1 MRPLVVTMQA
11 FGPYA
16 GLQTLDF
23 ADLRGNGFFLITGP
37 TGAGKTTILD
47 AMSFALYGETS
58 GGLEKDGARSGASMR
73 SDHADPGMLT
83 RVCFDFSLGADLY
96 RAERTPEQQ
105 RPKVR
110 GEGTTTHL
118 QEATLWRL
126 HGAGADGLQPD
137 GQPLATGWSKV
148 TAKAED
154 ILGFRAEQ
162 FRQVVML
169 PQGRFQQFL
178 EADSGQREQ
187 ILRALFETGHYA
199 DIERALHDEALAL
212 RRSAEKIAT
221 QRDEVLRQAEA
232 DDAEALAD
240 RCARLA
246 VDFTEACQHA
256 EQAARDDAAAQQALA
271 GGREAARKLKERDD
285 AAAEVAALAA
295 RDGEVQTRRAELE
308 AARRAAEVADV
319 ARQAAEAA
327 SHLAAARTAATAA
340 DEAATAA
347 AAALAAAQAALE
359 TEVARTG
366 EREHAAAEASR
377 LQGYADGAE
386 ALAGARQVCDRTAGA
401 LQACRQRCGAGR
413 RGLDRRTGPRGGP
426 RGGVGRGAGRAPRRR
441 AGRGTAL
448 SGVWLDRPPGAGGA
462 ARRGAVPGRGR
473 GGARRGDARA
483 RAARRR
489 TRSPARGRDGTRSRG
504 RARRR
509 ARGEHPARARRPRG
523 SRGGARRRESPGR
536 RAGARPRRGREGGAQ
551 LRGRRLGQGGGARD
565 DGRRP
570 QSGRRAR
577 RRRRRAPGA
586 PPRVVRLL
594 GSRGPAGGR
603 SLPAGGRGARG
614 ARQGARGRDPQGRGA
629 APGRGRRT
637 PRDSSLLQ
645 LDLLEQAAATTAA
658 AAGTAHE
665 AAATLKAHCAAA
677 EKQLARLH
685 GLEAEAEGVA
695 GRYESVGRLA
705 DVAGGRNGRRISFQ
719 SYVLGAFLDD
729 VLVAASE
736 RLRLMS
742 RNRYALDR
750 TEERSGRRQSAGLD
764 LVVYDAWTGV
774 ARAVSTLSGGEK
786 FMAALSLALGLA
798 EVVQAFAGGI
808 RLETVFVDEGFGSL
822 DDESLDLAIASLES
836 LNAGGRLVGII
847 SHVSELRERVYARLE
862 VTSDKSGSSAAF
874 HVA

>member
-1 MRPLVVTMQA
+1 MKPLVLTMQA

-23 ADLRGNGFFLITGP
+23 ADLGGNGFFLITGP

-58 GGLEKDGARSGASMR
+58 GGLEKDGARSGAAMR
-73 SDHADPGMLT
+73 SDHADPDTLT
-83 RVCFDFSLGADLY
+83 RVRFDFSLGDDLY
-96 RAERTPEQQ
+96 RVERTPEQP

-118 QEATLWRL
+118 QEAALWRL
-126 HGAGADGLQPD
+126 RGGADGHEPD
-137 GQPLATGWSKV
+137 GTPLATGWSRV
-148 TAKAED
+148 TARAED
-154 ILGFRAEQ
+154 VLGFRAEQ

-178 EADSGQREQ
+178 EADSSQREQ

-199 DIERALHDEALAL
+199 DIERSLHEEALAL
-212 RRSAEKIAT
+212 RRIAEKIAT

-240 RCARLA
+240 RCARLS
-246 VDFTEACQHA
+246 VDRTEACQHA

-271 GGREAARKLKERDD
+271 GGREAARRLKERDD

-295 RDGEVQTRRAELE
+295 RDATVQSRRAELE

-319 ARQAAEAA
+319 ARQAVEAA
-327 SHLAAARTAATAA
+327 SHLAAARTAAAGA

-347 AAALAAAQAALE
+347 AAELAAAQAALE

-366 EREHAAAEASR
+366 EREHAAAEQRR

-386 ALAGARQVCDRTAGA
+386 ALAGAQQVCDRTAGA
-401 LQACRQRCGAGR
+401 LQACRQDAERADAAWITARDRVATLEQAWSEAQAGVLAGALAEGQPCPVCGS
-413 RGLDRRTGPRGGP
+413 TEHP
-426 RGGVGRGAGRAPRRR
+426 AP
-441 AGRGTAL
+441 AEL
-448 SGVWLDRPPGAGGA
+448 PGEAPSQADVEA
-462 ARRGAVPGRGR
+462 ARAASAAALQQRDV
-473 GGARRGDARA
+473 AREALRAAETAHAAADARA
-483 RAARRR
+483 VERAESIPPELADPEALAAALAAARAQADELARAHDAAVTATHACEVAASGKAAER
-489 TRSPARGRDGTRSRG
+489 ETTAAVLAQAAERFATAEALLATRLESCGFAGKDDLEVAARPPQAVEELAVLVKAHEDATLM
-504 RARRR
+504 AAERRR
-509 ARGEHPARARRPRG
+509 LADAAAAGLEPPA
-523 SRGGARRRESPGR
+523 
-536 RAGARPRRGREGGAQ
+536 
-551 LRGRRLGQGGGARD
+551 
-565 DGRRP
+565 
-570 QSGRRAR
+570 
-577 RRRRRAPGA
+577 
-586 PPRVVRLL
+586 
-594 GSRGPAGGR
+594 
-603 SLPAGGRGARG
+603 
-614 ARQGARGRDPQGRGA
+614 
-629 APGRGRRT
+629 
-637 PRDSSLLQ
+637 
-645 LDLLEQAAATTAA
+645 LDLLEQAAANTAA

-677 EKQLARLH
+677 EKQLARLRD
-685 GLEAEAEGVA
+685 LETEAEGVA

-742 RNRYALDR
+742 KNRYALDR

-786 FMAALSLALGLA
+786 FMASLSLALGLA

-822 DDESLDLAIASLES
+822 DDESLDLAMASLEG
-836 LNAGGRLVGII
+836 LKAGGRLVGII
-847 SHVSELRERVYARLE
+847 SHVSELQERGYAQL
-862 VTSDKSGSSAAF
+862 VVSTGKSGSRAEF
-874 HVA
+874 RVP